1 MRRQAIDSIATGVFF
16 IADTMMYFF
25 VAVIDI
31 FFPIFVVTILTGAS
45 TRYLPYHQRLGIWY
59 CRPENPGFHSL
70 NSRVHLSRYCR
81 VILLLGCKFLLNR
94 PHFVITIECWNHVRS
109 ASEVLRSHTA
119 SLAYNAYFIWC
130 YEILR
135 TLQGSRTVKN
145 IWFTAPVNPWN
156 IEMLKTYFIGAIE
169 RTFYRF
175 TGAITHAGCSEN
187 TRKKSL

>member
-31 FFPIFVVTILTGAS
+31 FFPIFVATILTGAS
-45 TRYLPYHQRLGIWY
+45 TRYLPYHQRLGIRY

-94 PHFVITIECWNHVRS
+94 PHSVITIEC
-109 ASEVLRSHTA
+109 
-119 SLAYNAYFIWC
+119 
-130 YEILR
+130 
-135 TLQGSRTVKN
+135 
-145 IWFTAPVNPWN
+145 
-156 IEMLKTYFIGAIE
+156 
-169 RTFYRF
+169 
-175 TGAITHAGCSEN
+175 
-187 TRKKSL
+187 